1 MESVMADA
9 GKLGTTRGTWWRIGV
24 FVTGLLVAAVVAVF
38 VLIGNGYLA
47 RVWAY
52 PALFLGIL
60 TAFGFR
66 LVTIAKTVAEGK
78 GE

>member
-1 MESVMADA
+1 MADET
-9 GKLGTTRGTWWRIGV
+9 KLGTTRGTWWWIGA
-24 FVTGLLVAAVVAVF
+24 LLTALMVVAVIAVF
-38 VLIGNGYLA
+38 LLIRSGDLA

-66 LVTIAKTVAEGK
+66 ILTIAKTVAEGK
-78 GE
+78 RD